1 MVRCAAGPHALGSS
15 ETPLALENRSWSR
28 KAADTSAC
36 REIAQKS
43 SSSLRYSGA
52 RSRSRR

>member
-15 ETPLALENRSWSR
+15 ETPLALEKRSWSR
-28 KAADTSAC
+28 NADATSVC

-43 SSSLRYSGA
+43 SSSLR
-52 RSRSRR
+52 